1 VLNDEGD
8 VFGWDETEGVDW
20 LSASNAT
27 LQVSDYNMKNTF
39 GNYGLQR
46 RRLDNTKSN
55 APAIY
60 DLYRDLM
67 ILTLAPL
74 QPRQFIAPKATVK
87 LADLDDIS
95 KWTIEI
101 QLSGSSWSFSPTS
114 VNWYDIV
121 RATIPNSY
129 SMTQNADGSF
139 DISSP
144 YINETPIL
152 IFAHKLTTGRDY
164 TYTYPFTGGQEA
176 SNEPPFSGVTLAYSR
191 KLKGWVTYFSFLP
204 EMYGRLRNQ
213 VASFKDGQLWLHDK
227 SVLSNNFYGVQYPS
241 LLRFVL
247 NKDYPKVK
255 VPLSVWY
262 RGLGAWGSV
271 VRYQPD
277 NMETEM
283 IPAAFRLQE
292 NGYAA
297 SVTRD
302 RNDPR
307 FTDPQ
312 QAWVNGQEVRGD
324 AVEIELYNN
333 DSSQARIDS
342 EKTVYL
348 HSNLS

>member
-1 VLNDEGD
+1 
-8 VFGWDETEGVDW
+8 
-20 LSASNAT
+20 
-27 LQVSDYNMKNTF
+27 
-39 GNYGLQR
+39 
-46 RRLDNTKSN
+46 
-55 APAIY
+55 
-60 DLYRDLM
+60 
-67 ILTLAPL
+67 
-74 QPRQFIAPKATVK
+74 
-87 LADLDDIS
+87 
-95 KWTIEI
+95 
-101 QLSGSSWSFSPTS
+101 
-114 VNWYDIV
+114 
-121 RATIPNSY
+121 
-129 SMTQNADGSF
+129 
-139 DISSP
+139 
-144 YINETPIL
+144 
-152 IFAHKLTTGRDY
+152 
-164 TYTYPFTGGQEA
+164 
-176 SNEPPFSGVTLAYSR
+176 
-191 KLKGWVTYFSFLP
+191 
-204 EMYGRLRNQ
+204 MYGRLRNQ

-262 RGLGAWGSV
+262 RGLGSWGSV